1 LMPLALQMILSP
13 GTSALH
19 EATLV
24 ENQCHMPKAPWHQDN
39 EPYEELGNK
48 KEYFRR
54 LLLMYKEWFGEVS
67 FVYIDA
73 FEFLE

>member
-1 LMPLALQMILSP
+1 MKQHWLKINATCQK
-13 GTSALH
+13 LH
-19 EATLV
+19 GI
-24 ENQCHMPKAPWHQDN
+24 KAIMNH
-39 EPYEELGNK
+39 K

-54 LLLMYKEWFGEVS
+54 LLLMYKEWFREVS